1 MNAPARV
8 PLHQEMALAS
18 QVAAQLIA
26 AGIDEDDPDFVE
38 LMASETDILER
49 LRRILRAARHTEAQS
64 EALAAIVKDNRER
77 KARLDNK
84 AERLRGVVLQA
95 LSELG
100 LSKLDAPDFSASVGG
115 GAFKVIV
122 TDKTAVPD
130 DLCRITR
137 EPDKAQIKAAIIR
150 HGDVPGAELANG
162 EPSLTIR
169 TR

>member
-26 AGIDEDDPDFVE
+26 AGIDETDPDFVD

-64 EALAAIVKDNRER
+64 EALAGIVKDNRER

-95 LSELG
+95 MGELG
-100 LSKLDAPDFSASVGG
+100 LKKLDGPDITATVGAG
-115 GAFKVIV
+115 KPKVVITDEAALPDDACVFKREPS
-122 TDKTAVPD
+122 KTA
-130 DLCRITR
+130 I
-137 EPDKAQIKAAIIR
+137 AAALAEGPIS
-150 HGDVPGAELANG
+150 GAEWSN
-162 EPSLTIR
+162 PIPVLTVR